1 MRRRDANQFSRSP
14 SRACTRTPRGQ
25 TETSHSLPRL
35 QPAAD
40 LDVGAAELR
49 LVSALGPQAVEAAV
63 ALAHAAHEAAER
75 QRRPLAGVD
84 AISIDV
90 ANVDLNAGLVLGLD
104 QAVGRGAEE
113 REEKGGRRQG
123 ERRARAERRRE

>member
-1 MRRRDANQFSRSP
+1 MHTHTERPNR
-14 SRACTRTPRGQ
+14 
-25 TETSHSLPRL
+25 ETSHSLPKL

-40 LDVGAAELR
+40 LDVGAAELC

-84 AISIDV
+84 AVSIDV

-113 REEKGGRRQG
+113 RGKRGQASGREACASREEAGIKKK
-123 ERRARAERRRE
+123 

>member
-84 AISIDV
+84 AVSIDV

-123 ERRARAERRRE
+123 ERLARGERRRE

>member
-1 MRRRDANQFSRSP
+1 MHTHTERPNR
-14 SRACTRTPRGQ
+14 
-25 TETSHSLPRL
+25 ETSHSLPKL

-40 LDVGAAELR
+40 LDVGAAELC

-84 AISIDV
+84 AVSIDV

-113 REEKGGRRQG
+113 RGKRGQASGREACASREEAG
-123 ERRARAERRRE
+123 

>member
-1 MRRRDANQFSRSP
+1 MHTHTERPNR
-14 SRACTRTPRGQ
+14 
-25 TETSHSLPRL
+25 ETSHSLPKL

-40 LDVGAAELR
+40 LDVGAAELC

-84 AISIDV
+84 AVSIDV

-104 QAVGRGAEE
+104 
-113 REEKGGRRQG
+113 
-123 ERRARAERRRE
+123 

>member
-1 MRRRDANQFSRSP
+1 MRRASRTSLAEAPAERAHAHREAKQRDL
-14 SRACTRTPRGQ
+14 T
-25 TETSHSLPRL
+25 LPRL
-35 QPAAD
+35 QTAAD

-84 AISIDV
+84 AVSIDV